1 MIYIVR
7 HGETSWNAYKILQ
20 GHKPIELNANGRER
34 ARFLGEKVKT
44 LKFTKIISSDLLRAK
59 ETAEIINE
67 QVHKEIIYDA
77 RLRSVDYGN
86 LEGRYIPDITQEEWK
101 IYNSTPEKF
110 GAESVESVYNRIK
123 SLFDELIES
132 DQDVLIVAHGGAL
145 RVISYY
151 ITHRETFD
159 SEIYAEFYKNAKQ
172 PANTS
177 LFAWSKELTE
187 LKPIYY

>member
-1 MIYIVR
+1 MIYIAR

-20 GHKPIELNANGRER
+20 GHKPIELNEKGRER
-34 ARFLGEKVKT
+34 ARFLAEKVKE
-44 LKFTKIISSDLLRAK
+44 FDFNRIISSDLLRAK
-59 ETAEIINE
+59 ETAEIINM
-67 QVHKEIIYDA
+67 QVQKKIIYDA

-132 DQDVLIVAHGGAL
+132 DESVLIIAHGGSL

-151 ITHRETFD
+151 IANRHKFD
-159 SEIYAEFYKNAKQ
+159 NEIYCKFYKDAKQ
-172 PANTS
+172 VSNTA
-177 LFAWSKELTE
+177 LFKWKSDYTE
-187 LKPIYY
+187 LEPIYY

>member
-101 IYNSTPEKF
+101 IYNFTPEKF